1 MPKKGL
7 TPIVLSTCGIVLP
20 YTSSAQCLRTLQR
33 PPVAAA
39 DAGFLLRLWPQ
50 ACRETNVV
58 RTRTIQTSSHFSRE
72 QDSAHVRFSYTNMV
86 EPLLLHQVPSW
97 GKRSGRIYRN
107 HSQTWFLTW
116 DLHPYR
122 DISTVCFSQQGFRC
136 FQLLRDNVTQVC

>member
-58 RTRTIQTSSHFSRE
+58 RTQTIQTSFHFSTE
-72 QDSAHVRFSYTNMV
+72 QDSTHVKILIHKYGGATFAS
-86 EPLLLHQVPSW
+86 PS
-97 GKRSGRIYRN
+97 S
-107 HSQTWFLTW
+107 
-116 DLHPYR
+116 
-122 DISTVCFSQQGFRC
+122 
-136 FQLLRDNVTQVC
+136 LLRQKKWAHI